1 MQLVNF
7 SHLQVYLHLPVENHN
22 HFSGSLIGGEYTFK
36 ERMSKIGFLLK
47 KL

>member
-1 MQLVNF
+1 MQPVNF
-7 SHLQVYLHLPVENHN
+7 SHLQVSLHLPVENHN
-22 HFSGSLIGGEYTFK
+22 RFSGSLIGGEYTFK